1 MLDNLTTIYAPT
13 YSISFENV
21 VKHYGILIFRKNFDV
36 FTYLDPIY
44 CMRLISAGCKLIKLT
59 GYDETGYVITDFGN
73 NTIFQL
79 SKILK
84 LPLIINN
91 NTIIIDDTRIQKEL
105 IMKYDWRDDLVD

>member
-1 MLDNLTTIYAPT
+1 MLDNLTTIYDST
-13 YSISFENV
+13 YSLSFEDV
-21 VKHYGILIFRKNFDV
+21 VKHYGIIIFRKNFDM

-44 CMRLISAGCKLIKLT
+44 CMQLISAGCKLIIIT
-59 GYDETGYVITDFGN
+59 NYDETNYVITDFGN

-91 NTIIIDDTRIQKEL
+91 NTIIIDDTRIQRETAIHKIRPNLEN
-105 IMKYDWRDDLVD
+105 